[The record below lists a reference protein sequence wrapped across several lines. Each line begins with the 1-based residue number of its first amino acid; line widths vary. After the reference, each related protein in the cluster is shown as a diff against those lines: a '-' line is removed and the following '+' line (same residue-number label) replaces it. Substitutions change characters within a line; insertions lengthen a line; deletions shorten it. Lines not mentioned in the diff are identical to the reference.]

1 VTEGGRE
8 GQAPEAPLRVRVP
21 RGSAE
26 GYRVHVAPGALE
38 RLGGA
43 CRREAPAHRYAVV
56 ADATVA
62 GLYGEPALAALE
74 DAGLAADLHTFP
86 PGEASK
92 SRERWARLT
101 DDLLGEGHGRDSA
114 VVALGGGV
122 TGDLAGFVAAT
133 YLRGVPVV
141 QVPTTLLAMLDSS
154 VGGKTAVDV
163 PAGKNLV
170 GAFHHPALVV
180 IDPEVLSTLPARQVT
195 AGLAEAVKTAAVAD
209 GGLAAW
215 MEERAL
221 SLVGGEPEALT
232 ELVRRCVAIKARV
245 VEEDPEEAGPRQILN
260 FGHTVAH
267 ALEARAGWGL
277 LHGHAVAA
285 GMRAEARLGEALE
298 VTEPGTARRLADLL
312 EACGHRER
320 HESGIAPGELLRAA
334 GSDKKA
340 REGEVRF
347 VLLERV
353 GRVARG
359 PGGAWTHALPLEGVE
374 ELLAEA
380 LGPARSGR

>member
-1 VTEGGRE
+1 MTEGGRRT
-8 GQAPEAPLRVRVP
+8 QASESSLRVRVP
-21 RGSAE
+21 AGTGE

-38 RLGGA
+38 RLGEA

-62 GLYGEPALAALE
+62 DLYGEAAVAALE
-74 DAGLAADLHTFP
+74 DAGLDADLHTFP

-92 SRERWARLT
+92 SRETWARLT
-101 DDLLGEGHGRDSA
+101 DELLGEGHGRDSA

-133 YLRGVPVV
+133 YLRGVPVI

-180 IDPEVLSTLPARQVT
+180 IDPEVLSTLPARQVR

-209 GGLAAW
+209 AGLAGW
-215 MEERAL
+215 MEERAPAL
-221 SLVGGEPEALT
+221 AGGDAEALT
-232 ELVRRCVAIKARV
+232 PLVRRCVAIKARV
-245 VEEDPEEAGPRQILN
+245 VEDDPEEAGPRQVLN

-267 ALEARAGWGL
+267 ALEARSDWGL

-285 GMRAEARLGEALE
+285 GMRTEARLGEALE
-298 VTEPGTARRLADLL
+298 VTEPGTARRLAELL
-312 EACGHRER
+312 EACGHRDR
-320 HESGIAPGELLRAA
+320 PESEMVPGELLRAA
-334 GSDKKA
+334 ASDKKV

-359 PGGAWTHALPLEGVE
+359 PDGAWSHALPPERAEG
-374 ELLAEA
+374 LLAEA
-380 LGPARSGR
+380 LGAARSGR